1 MDDQFWLDF
10 DLDVGRAVA
19 LRLIRTCP
27 ACRTVWDLSI
37 PSRRLWNEA
46 IRCPRCGV
54 RSVRDRRLRALWFR
68 HPLRRVV
75 EAEEGERHG

>member
-1 MDDQFWLDF
+1 MRQDDWIED
-10 DLDVGRAVA
+10 DVNFARMAVERA
-19 LRLIRTCP
+19 IRTCP

-54 RSVRDRRLRALWFR
+54 RSVRDRRLRALWFC

-75 EAEEGERHG
+75 DAEEGERHG

>member
-1 MDDQFWLDF
+1 MRNDDWID
-10 DLDVGRAVA
+10 DDVTISRMAVERA
-19 LRLIRTCP
+19 IRTCP
-27 ACRTVWDLSI
+27 ACRTIWDLSI

-54 RSVRDRRLRALWFR
+54 VSVRDRRLRALWFR

>member
-1 MDDQFWLDF
+1 MRQDDSIDHDVTISEMALD
-10 DLDVGRAVA
+10 RAV
-19 LRLIRTCP
+19 RTCP

-37 PSRRLWNEA
+37 PSRRLWHET

-54 RSVRDRRLRALWFR
+54 LSVRDRRLRALWFG
-68 HPLRRVV
+68 HPLRRVA

>member
-46 IRCPRCGV
+46 NRCPRYGV

-68 HPLRRVV
+68 NPLRRVV